1 MLLPDIRAVYGSEF
15 FVFLQYI
22 APSYR
27 ARHSSAVGRDTK
39 DFIPPALR
47 PHNSPEVN
55 PVDLAVLSVLQQL
68 VYRTKI
74 SDVDELKR
82 YLYHDPLPD
91 SYLLHCV

>member
-1 MLLPDIRAVYGSEF
+1 MLLPDIRAASGSEF

-27 ARHSSAVGRDTK
+27 ARHSSAVGQDTT

-55 PVDLAVLSVLQQL
+55 PVD
-68 VYRTKI
+68 
-74 SDVDELKR
+74 
-82 YLYHDPLPD
+82 
-91 SYLLHCV
+91 